1 MTDRPAHVPAGHAT
15 LAPYVMAQGAR
26 DLVAFLTQVFDARVV
41 MSLDRDDGSLM
52 HASLQIGESSLM
64 LAEATADYPAFPVW
78 LHVYVA
84 DAGETYAKAIAL
96 GATGIEAPWT
106 RETAIAAAASGMPVA
121 TPGGWRRP
129 RADHRGSHDEKAE
142 REARLFLC
150 LSIAPKRI
158 SASRTGRSG
167 EPWPGRT
174 SCARPR
180 GCRG

>member
-64 LAEATADYPAFPVW
+64 LAEATADYHAFPVW

-96 GATGIEAPWT
+96 GATGIEAPVDKGDGDRRGGFRDACGNTWW
-106 RETAIAAAASGMPVA
+106 VA
-121 TPGGWRRP
+121 TP
-129 RADHRGSHDEKAE
+129 
-142 REARLFLC
+142 
-150 LSIAPKRI
+150 
-158 SASRTGRSG
+158 SR
-167 EPWPGRT
+167 
-174 SCARPR
+174 
-180 GCRG
+180 

>member
-96 GATGIEAPWT
+96 GATGIEAPVDKGDGDRRGGFRDACGNTWW
-106 RETAIAAAASGMPVA
+106 VA
-121 TPGGWRRP
+121 TP
-129 RADHRGSHDEKAE
+129 
-142 REARLFLC
+142 
-150 LSIAPKRI
+150 
-158 SASRTGRSG
+158 SR
-167 EPWPGRT
+167 
-174 SCARPR
+174 
-180 GCRG
+180 

>member
-96 GATGIEAPWT
+96 GATGIEAPVDKGDCDRRGGFRDACGNTWW
-106 RETAIAAAASGMPVA
+106 VA
-121 TPGGWRRP
+121 TP
-129 RADHRGSHDEKAE
+129 S
-142 REARLFLC
+142 RL
-150 LSIAPKRI
+150 P
-158 SASRTGRSG
+158 
-167 EPWPGRT
+167 PGV
-174 SCARPR
+174 P
-180 GCRG
+180 

>member
-15 LAPYVMAQGAR
+15 LAPYVMAHDAR

-96 GATGIEAPWT
+96 GATGIEAPVDKGDGDRRGGFRDACGNTWW
-106 RETAIAAAASGMPVA
+106 VA
-121 TPGGWRRP
+121 TP
-129 RADHRGSHDEKAE
+129 
-142 REARLFLC
+142 
-150 LSIAPKRI
+150 
-158 SASRTGRSG
+158 SR
-167 EPWPGRT
+167 
-174 SCARPR
+174 
-180 GCRG
+180 

>member
-96 GATGIEAPWT
+96 GATGIEAPVNKGDGDRRGGFRDACGNTWW
-106 RETAIAAAASGMPVA
+106 VA
-121 TPGGWRRP
+121 TP
-129 RADHRGSHDEKAE
+129 
-142 REARLFLC
+142 
-150 LSIAPKRI
+150 
-158 SASRTGRSG
+158 SR
-167 EPWPGRT
+167 
-174 SCARPR
+174 
-180 GCRG
+180 